1 MKKVIFINKNLWS
14 FYNFRYELVKKISKN
29 NKVYCLYGGSNKHTK
44 KKIFNIEYKNIGLSQ
59 KPISLIKDIKF
70 IISLYCFIKKTNPDI
85 VHCFNPKPVLLSF
98 FPLIFF
104 RKIKL
109 YLTVTGLGHSYL
121 TRNIF
126 LKYIFNLLYYLSFL
140 RADKIFFQNK
150 YDLNFFRNK
159 GFLKTAK
166 IYSSIGLGVKINDKL
181 KKLKLKK
188 KISFGFVSRI
198 TVEKGI
204 FEYLKA
210 AREIQ
215 KKYPKICKFYL
226 VKNFDNSSLVRINEN
241 YLYKFLSSLKLNIFF
256 LKFDNNIKKI
266 FDKIDVIVFPSY
278 REGASKTL
286 MEACSFG
293 KVIIAA
299 DVPGCNNIVFQKRNG
314 LLFKSRSSRSIYN
327 SMEYILKNK
336 SKLIGMS
343 KFSIKFA
350 RDKLD
355 QKKIIKLMEKH
366 Y

>member
-1 MKKVIFINKNLWS
+1 M
-14 FYNFRYELVKKISKN
+14 
-29 NKVYCLYGGSNKHTK
+29 
-44 KKIFNIEYKNIGLSQ
+44 
-59 KPISLIKDIKF
+59 
-70 IISLYCFIKKTNPDI
+70 
-85 VHCFNPKPVLLSF
+85 
-98 FPLIFF
+98 
-104 RKIKL
+104 
-109 YLTVTGLGHSYL
+109 
-121 TRNIF
+121 
-126 LKYIFNLLYYLSFL
+126 
-140 RADKIFFQNK
+140 
-150 YDLNFFRNK
+150 
-159 GFLKTAK
+159 
-166 IYSSIGLGVKINDKL
+166 
-181 KKLKLKK
+181 
-188 KISFGFVSRI
+188 
-198 TVEKGI
+198 
-204 FEYLKA
+204 
-210 AREIQ
+210 
-215 KKYPKICKFYL
+215 
-226 VKNFDNSSLVRINEN
+226 RINEN